1 MSERSDAG
9 PAGKPGLPAK
19 VLLLLVFAIPVAFVG
34 AVLLGNAAAAP
45 NFAVLG
51 VLGMV
56 TALAMA
62 IAGRIRT
69 KRMQK
74 PWLVALCANAIV
86 VFVGAGLIDFSSF
99 AGGGH

>member
-1 MSERSDAG
+1 VSGPSDADRV
-9 PAGKPGLPAK
+9 GKPGLPAK
-19 VLLLLVFAIPVAFVG
+19 VLLLLVFAIPVAFAG
-34 AVLLGNAAAAP
+34 AVLLGNAAAGP

-56 TALAMA
+56 AALAMA

-69 KRMQK
+69 KRIQK
-74 PWLVALCANAIV
+74 PWLVALCANAVV
-86 VFVGAGLIDFSSF
+86 VFVAAGLIDFSGF